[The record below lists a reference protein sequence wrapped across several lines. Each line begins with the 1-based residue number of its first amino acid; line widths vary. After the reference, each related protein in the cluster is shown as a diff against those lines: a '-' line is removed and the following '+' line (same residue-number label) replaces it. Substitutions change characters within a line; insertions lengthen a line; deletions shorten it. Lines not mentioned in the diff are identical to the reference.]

1 MLIRRGWAL
10 EYAKYKFD
18 VEMDET
24 DLLRMLASREVPDP
38 VKLAAGMSTE
48 DVYQALDADAMAFVH
63 DTLRKD
69 APEGSQARKGHAAKV
84 VAYREGREAVLD
96 KYAPRPAKPEPEGK
110 PAQ

>member
-10 EYAKYKFD
+10 EYAKHKFD

-38 VKLAAGMSTE
+38 VKLAVGMSTE

-69 APEGSQARKGHAAKV
+69 APEGSQAWQDHAAKV
-84 VAYREGREAVLD
+84 KAYRADREAVLD
-96 KYAPRPAKPEPEGK
+96 KYAPRPAQPEPEGK